1 MRRRDLIAVLGAAAW
16 PLAFAGIAPIAAAER
31 KRPGRPAACDKKR
44 PRRYGAMMKKNI
56 TALAARNNALWCD
69 AVCRA
74 HDRPGEFHD
83 TLWLSRLGAPRFYP
97 DAVTLSDVESAPAQ
111 METIA
116 ALVGSTREREW
127 AVQDSFQALE
137 LNSLGFEPLFDAEWV
152 AMNPP
157 LPDLKG
163 HPAAEY
169 RSASVT
175 SEAGLIAWEQAW
187 AGEEVNAAAVSKPRV
202 FMPRLLTDTGVRFV
216 LIQGYGGIVGG
227 GILNRGSEVV
237 GLSNL
242 FGCIDMEMVWR
253 NLVAMAAE
261 VFPGLPLVGYER
273 GHDLAVA
280 HQTGFETVGLLRVWK
295 LGAGVP
301 WPH

>member
-1 MRRRDLIAVLGAAAW
+1 MRRRDFIAGLGAAAW

-31 KRPGRPAACDKKR
+31 KRSGARRRVTRNA
-44 PRRYGAMMKKNI
+44 PRRYGVRMKKNI
-56 TALAARNNALWCD
+56 MALAARNNALWCD

-83 TLWLSRLGAPRFYP
+83 TLWLTRLGAPRFYP
-97 DAVTLSDVESAPAQ
+97 DAVTLSGVESAPAQ
-111 METIA
+111 IETIA

-127 AVQDSFQALE
+127 AVKDSFQALK

-157 LPDLKG
+157 LPDLRGHPWG

-216 LIQGYGGIVGG
+216 SIQGDGGIVGG

-253 NLVAMAAE
+253 NLVAMAVE

-273 GHDLAVA
+273 GHELAVA
-280 HQTGFETVGLLRVWK
+280 HQVGFETVGFLRV
-295 LGAGVP
+295 
-301 WPH
+301 

>member
-1 MRRRDLIAVLGAAAW
+1 M
-16 PLAFAGIAPIAAAER
+16 
-31 KRPGRPAACDKKR
+31 
-44 PRRYGAMMKKNI
+44 
-56 TALAARNNALWCD
+56 
-69 AVCRA
+69 
-74 HDRPGEFHD
+74 H
-83 TLWLSRLGAPRFYP
+83 
-97 DAVTLSDVESAPAQ
+97 
-111 METIA
+111 
-116 ALVGSTREREW
+116 
-127 AVQDSFQALE
+127 
-137 LNSLGFEPLFDAEWV
+137 
-152 AMNPP
+152 PP
-157 LPDLKG
+157 LPDLRG

-216 LIQGYGGIVGG
+216 SIQGDGGSVGG

-273 GHDLAVA
+273 SHELAVA
-280 HQTGFETVGLLRVWK
+280 HQAGFETVGFLRVWK
-295 LGAGVP
+295 LGAGAP
-301 WPH
+301 

>member
-1 MRRRDLIAVLGAAAW
+1 
-16 PLAFAGIAPIAAAER
+16 
-31 KRPGRPAACDKKR
+31 
-44 PRRYGAMMKKNI
+44 MKKNI

-74 HDRPGEFHD
+74 HDRPGEFHG
-83 TLWLSRLGAPRFYP
+83 TLWLTRLGAPRFYP
-97 DAVTLSDVESAPAQ
+97 DAVTLSGVESAPAQ
-111 METIA
+111 IETIA

-127 AVQDSFQALE
+127 AVKDSFQSLE
-137 LNSLGFEPLFDAEWV
+137 LNSFGFEPLFDAEWV
-152 AMNPP
+152 AMSPP
-157 LPDLKG
+157 PPDQKG
-163 HPAAEY
+163 HPAAEF

-175 SEAGLIAWEQAW
+175 SKAGLIAWEQAW

-216 LIQGYGGIVGG
+216 SIHGDGGIVGG

-242 FGCIDMEMVWR
+242 FGCIDMEIVWR
-253 NLVAMAAE
+253 NLVAMAVE

-273 GHDLAVA
+273 GHELATA
-280 HQTGFETVGLLRVWK
+280 HQVGFETVGLLRVWK
-295 LGAGVP
+295 LHAGAP
-301 WPH
+301 